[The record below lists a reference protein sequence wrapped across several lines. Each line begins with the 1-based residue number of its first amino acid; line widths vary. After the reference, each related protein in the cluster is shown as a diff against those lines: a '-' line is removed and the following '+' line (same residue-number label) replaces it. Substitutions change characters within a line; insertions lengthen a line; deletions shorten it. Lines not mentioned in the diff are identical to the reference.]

1 MKKLI
6 LILIFI
12 SSLFSKMHFAN
23 PKPTFD
29 NPRLWLVTI
38 RVKDKHIVNHILN
51 GINNVMKEYPQEAL
65 KVAVV
70 FYGPGMR
77 VIKKDYDKKI
87 LSRITSLMEYD
98 VEMIGCL
105 NTMKTMKWKKSDFID
120 DIEYVQAGI
129 AEVIE
134 RKQAGWIEFTPY

>member
-1 MKKLI
+1 VKKI
-6 LILIFI
+6 ILIFLLV